1 MHSQADFR
9 DGLGQSIIDEVMCR
23 CLNQATFGEP
33 LDNEENDV
41 PLYDQY
47 NRGLVLCEQGMERES
62 LQLEGRRP
70 GMTGYIP
77 AMEEAME
84 IDPTA
89 SPRPKALLM
98 ELPEASEMEL
108 LMSQK
113 RRGLRR

>member
-1 MHSQADFR
+1 MHNPADYH

-23 CLNQATFGEP
+23 CLNQATFGDP

-70 GMTGYIP
+70 GTTGYIP
-77 AMEEAME
+77 SMEEAVL

-89 SPRPKALLM
+89 APKPRSLM
-98 ELPEASEMEL
+98 MDLPEASEMEML
-108 LMSQK
+108 LSQK
-113 RRGLRR
+113 RRGLRQ